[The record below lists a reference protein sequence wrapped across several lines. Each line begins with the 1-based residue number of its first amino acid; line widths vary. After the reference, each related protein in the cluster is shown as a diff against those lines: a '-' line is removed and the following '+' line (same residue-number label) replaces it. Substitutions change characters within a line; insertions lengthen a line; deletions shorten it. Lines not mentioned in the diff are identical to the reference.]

1 MIFIQEKYCDC
12 CGAWYKFETEGS
24 PDPSYHC
31 PTCGG
36 NGRDLF
42 ILGTVATREIPYNG
56 FLYNANKGNY
66 KTCDILHTLS
76 NYATFEIPDDF
87 LELFYV
93 KLSFI
98 PNTSTLDVA
107 LYFDSHYAQPGED
120 YDKNAESDHAQRFDF
135 TDKKIIEVDLTGIY
149 SALEPGHKCGLK
161 IENVSGV
168 TIHILSMK
176 IEYKLNTNS
185 YNGS

>member
-31 PTCGG
+31 PDCGG

-42 ILGTVATREIPYNG
+42 ILGTVETGEIPFNG
-56 FLYNANKGNY
+56 FLFNNNKGNY
-66 KTCDILHTLS
+66 KTCDIANAITD
-76 NYATFEIPDDF
+76 YGTFEIPGNF
-87 LELFYV
+87 LELISV
-93 KLSFI
+93 IVSFI
-98 PNTSTLDVA
+98 PITSTNDVG
-107 LYFDSHYAQPGED
+107 LYFDSHYAKQGED
-120 YDKNAESDHAQRFDF
+120 YDINAESDHTKRFDF
-135 TDKKIIEVDLTGIY
+135 VDKKIIEVDLSGIY